1 MKKIAA
7 FLLIFAT
14 WYFAGMNRH
23 APMMATML
31 CALLVIVVS
40 FVLSRA
46 LRGKIDADIP
56 AQKTFAF
63 KDAQTP
69 FVFHIQNRSRLPVNH
84 FRLSFSM
91 KYRSQK
97 KRIYKRLYGS
107 AAGKNDKESSMSEF
121 YFTAPYCGLIDVSLH
136 RIRVYDYFRLFST
149 SKKLHYDSAQI
160 YVLPFPKNVKID
172 IPYLLTAVGEPNAQV
187 TSDAGGDDFS
197 EIRLIREYRDGD
209 LMRHIHRNY
218 SARSGKLWIKEYYRD
233 NDRKIN
239 VYLNTSSKQPL
250 SADLLDAYYE
260 LVSSVLTS
268 CVKYGLSMR
277 INWLDA
283 ESGQAREY
291 ELRCSDDVSA
301 LLAMLYCTNTACS
314 PEAFAAVFGDTDSG
328 MVLSASLQWIF
339 GGVPVFTFDKKTLSA
354 QLESRVFVLG
364 R

>member
-1 MKKIAA
+1 MKKLLALIILAA
-7 FLLIFAT
+7 ALYFGGMNDQTAVIVSVLCLLIVF
-14 WYFAGMNRH
+14 
-23 APMMATML
+23 L
-31 CALLVIVVS
+31 VS
-40 FVLSRA
+40 FIFSRVMKRFVSADLPVGVSTVYKNTESVLKIKVFNSSRVPLSRA
-46 LRGKIDADIP
+46 A
-56 AQKTFAF
+56 
-63 KDAQTP
+63 
-69 FVFHIQNRSRLPVNH
+69 
-84 FRLSFSM
+84 LSMRM
-91 KYRSQK
+91 KYKNSRTVSS
-97 KRIYKRLYGS
+97 KRFRVS
-107 AAGKNDKESSMSEF
+107 APGGECESEIF
-121 YFTAPYCGLIDVSLH
+121 FTPPYCGIIEA
-136 RIRVYDYFRLFST
+136 RIKKIRIYDYLYMFSC
-149 SKKLHYDSAQI
+149 SKKLGCKSEI
-160 YVLPFPKNVKID
+160 YILPPPRELRIIMPDFGA
-172 IPYLLTAVGEPNAQV
+172 YTANAVTESSSDKSGE
-187 TSDAGGDDFS
+187 DHS
-197 EIRLIREYRDGD
+197 EIRLVREYRDGD

-301 LLAMLYCTNTACS
+301 LLAKLYCTNTACS